1 MKIPCYIRN
10 TYLYILVNLVA
21 MKLSAER
28 ITVLAVDDEEEI
40 LGVISQYLSED
51 ENFTVIGVRSVG
63 EALETM
69 THHDISAVVSD
80 YQMPGTNG
88 IDFLSLLR
96 EQGNT
101 VPFILFTGRGCE
113 EVVIQ
118 ALNLGADF
126 YIVKG
131 EDPALQFQMLKMQIL
146 SLIEKKKA
154 DEALVISLKEN
165 RRMLSQLRA
174 TLEATEEGILVTNRE
189 GHITNFNE
197 RFLLLWDLSPDDL
210 KNTHIETFLNRFSHV
225 ISDTS
230 IIAEIAKTRD
240 EPRSQRRHTLHCPDG
255 RVLEIF
261 IRPQQC
267 DERII
272 GTVYSFRDITPRVR
286 AEMQLQESRERFR
299 ILFDQSPVGHMVINP
314 DGKITEVNRAWLTL
328 MKRSRES
335 VIGLPF
341 NEIIADES
349 KQRFFACLKEVLKS
363 NQKHNLE
370 LSLIDG
376 EDAPVTVLVDGSVV
390 RNSDGTVAHIQCILR
405 DITYQ
410 RKTEKRLRWTESLL
424 TEIVT
429 MLPFG
434 ICVTRSPDLEIFYHN
449 KHFLDIWGPDM
460 IAEMPR
466 TGRSPTLQDFFSTSN
481 GLLEHPLHTWNSDA
495 CKNPD
500 VSCRDIE
507 LSGKRVIRGFSRR
520 LSEESGEERSL
531 WAFEDITRFRN
542 QEEEIRR
549 YARKIEILSRVIS
562 LSGRAGSVSL
572 MCDLSLSA
580 LISVMHFDGG
590 AFYLLSGD
598 KKTSSMAANSGLSQ
612 EFILETAEINP
623 DDYAFLY
630 AEGKPLFT
638 NNLSYIMPEFAQKWG
653 IAGSAFIPVL
663 SGERIIGSIHLTSSR
678 PALVSIEEQE
688 VLLGIG
694 REIGNGLQRLHDQKQ
709 LVEERKNLENLVQS
723 IGDLVIVIDETT
735 TSILAINEEVVRK
748 TGLFKEELIG
758 RPIRESKT
766 AYLTLL
772 PLEKAA
778 HDYQPIKYAVPQADG
793 SRIVMETRITSGSWN
808 GKRAYFCLCR
818 DISSTMLAQEEI
830 RLSEERLNAIF
841 LTCPI
846 GIILFD
852 PDDTMIQ
859 INPAAVSMF
868 GIMDPLDLVRYS
880 YKDDPNIPDSIKKR
894 IENRE
899 AFTTEMTYDM
909 SRIRSVQNFRTT
921 GSDILHIR
929 IMVTPV
935 TFSVAGMRD
944 GFYILIEDIT
954 TRHQIESELRRL
966 TQKLA
971 RIMDASNDGFFLY
984 QVHDGTIN
992 LSPRLNQMLGL
1003 SLNREEYPLSDILR
1017 FVHEDDRGALQSV
1030 FDSLAQGMHEV
1041 VSQEIRIKHPKE
1053 GYLWVY
1059 LRGKITGFDESGN
1072 PHSMAGAVTDITRRK
1087 ESEQK
1092 LLESENFNR
1101 GLVTSLPDYL
1111 MIYDSS
1117 GTILYVN
1124 DSSSRAMRAV
1134 NGDIIGR
1141 NILDFIPPE
1150 LRSFVKEQSEK
1161 RIRGETIEPYEVRI
1175 MRFDNSV
1182 IDAEVQ
1188 ATGILYE
1195 GRPAVLAV
1203 MTDITERKRSEED
1216 LARYAET
1223 LKGTIDALASANR
1236 KLNLLSNV
1244 TRHDIL
1250 NQVHIIMSYLALLQ
1264 EFSIDPE
1271 IEHLLEKIA
1280 HAVGFIQRHIE
1291 FTRNYQDIGVHSPVW
1306 QNPAE
1311 IIRKL
1316 DFEGKRVNIELDTLE
1331 MYADPLLPKVFENL
1345 LDNTLRHGLNV
1356 KTISVQYEI
1365 QPDNQLMLVWEDDGA
1380 GVSEDAKTRIFE
1392 RGYGKNTGL
1401 GLFLIKEILSLSGIT
1416 IYEAGESGRGARF
1429 CLLIPEEKYRFNG
1442 PLTS

>member
-1 MKIPCYIRN
+1 
-10 TYLYILVNLVA
+10 

-51 ENFTVIGVRSVG
+51 EDFTVIGVRSVG
-63 EALETM
+63 EALEVM

-126 YIVKG
+126 YMVKG

-154 DEALVISLKEN
+154 DEALLNSLKEN

-189 GHITNFNE
+189 GYVTNFNE
-197 RFLLLWDLSPDDL
+197 RFLLLWDISSDDL
-210 KNTHIETFLNRFSHV
+210 KNTHTEEFLNRFSHV
-225 ISDTS
+225 ISDS
-230 IIAEIAKTRD
+230 SLIAEIAKTKD

-267 DERII
+267 DGRII

-299 ILFDQSPVGHMVINP
+299 ILFDQSPIGHMVISP
-314 DGKITEVNRAWLTL
+314 DGRITEVNRAWLSL
-328 MKRSRES
+328 MKRTRES

-341 NEIIADES
+341 NDILTDES
-349 KQRFFACLKEVLKS
+349 KQLFFACLTEVLNS
-363 NQKHNLE
+363 NQQHSLE
-370 LSLIDG
+370 LVLIDG
-376 EDAPVTVLVDGSVV
+376 EDAPVTVLVDGSVI
-390 RNSDGTVAHIQCILR
+390 RNTEGNILYIQCILR

-424 TEIVT
+424 TEIVS

-434 ICVTRSPDLEIFYHN
+434 ICVTRTTDMEILYHN
-449 KHFLDIWGPDM
+449 KHFLDIWGPDI
-460 IAEMPR
+460 IADLPR
-466 TGRSPTLQDFFSTSN
+466 TGTTPTLQDFLSVST
-481 GLLEHPLHTWNSDA
+481 GFLEYPFNTWNPDV

-500 VSCRDIE
+500 ISCRDIE
-507 LSGKRVIRGFSRR
+507 LPGKRVIRGFSRR
-520 LSEESGEERSL
+520 LSEESGEERIL

-549 YARKIEILSRVIS
+549 YARKIEILSRIIS
-562 LSGRAGSVSL
+562 LSGKAGSASL
-572 MCDLSLSA
+572 LCDLSLSA
-580 LISVMHFDGG
+580 LISVLHFEGG

-598 KKTSSMAANSGLSQ
+598 KKTPVMVANSGLSQ
-612 EFILETAEINP
+612 EFILETTEINP
-623 DDYAFLY
+623 EDYAFLY
-630 AEGKPLFT
+630 TEGKPLFT
-638 NNLSYIMPEFAQKWG
+638 NNLSYIMPEFAKKWG

-663 SGERIIGSIHLTSSR
+663 SGEKIIGSIHLTSSR

-694 REIGNGLQRLHDQKQ
+694 REIGNGLQRLNDQKQ

-735 TSILAINEEVVRK
+735 TTILAINEEVVRK
-748 TGLFKEELIG
+748 TGLYKEELIG
-758 RPIRESKT
+758 RPIRESQT
-766 AYLTLL
+766 PYLTLL

-778 HDYQPIKYAVPQADG
+778 YDYQPIKYAVPQADG

-808 GKRAYFCLCR
+808 GKKAYFCLCR

-868 GIMDPLDLVRYS
+868 GIIDPLDLVRYS

-899 AFTTEMTYDM
+899 AFTAEMTYDI
-909 SRIRSVQNFRTT
+909 SRIRSVHNSRTT
-921 GSDILHIR
+921 GSDTLQIR

-935 TFSVAGMRD
+935 TFSVSGMRD

-954 TRHQIESELRRL
+954 ARHQIESELRRM

-971 RIMDASNDGFFLY
+971 RIMDASNDGFFFY
-984 QVHDGTIN
+984 QVHNETLTI
-992 LSPRLNQMLGL
+992 SPRLNQMLGL
-1003 SLNREEYPLSDILR
+1003 SLDREEYPLSELLR
-1017 FVHEDDRGALQSV
+1017 FVHDDDRDMLQSV
-1030 FDSLAQGMHEV
+1030 FASLSQGVHEA
-1041 VSQEIRIKHPKE
+1041 VSHEFRIKNPKE
-1053 GYLWVY
+1053 GYIWVY
-1059 LRGKITGFDESGN
+1059 LRGKITGYDESGI
-1072 PHSMAGAVTDITRRK
+1072 PTSMAGAVTDITRRK

-1111 MIYDSS
+1111 MIYDQY

-1124 DSSSRAMRAV
+1124 ESSSRAMRTV
-1134 NGDIIGR
+1134 NGDIIGK

-1150 LRSFVKEQSEK
+1150 MRSFVKVQSEK
-1161 RIRGETIEPYEVRI
+1161 RIRGERLEPYEVRI
-1175 MRFDNSV
+1175 MRSDNSF

-1188 ATGILYE
+1188 ATSILYE
-1195 GRPAVLAV
+1195 GSPAVLAV
-1203 MTDITERKRSEED
+1203 LTDITERKRNEED

-1223 LKGTIDALASANR
+1223 LKGTVDALASANK

-1264 EFSIDPE
+1264 EYSIDPD

-1306 QNPAE
+1306 QKPGD

-1316 DFEGKRVNIELDTLE
+1316 DFEGKRVNIELDTIE

-1356 KTISVQYEI
+1356 STISVRYEI
-1365 QPDNQLMLVWEDDGA
+1365 QPDNRLLLVWEDDGA
-1380 GVSEDAKTRIFE
+1380 GIAEDAKTRIFE

-1416 IYEAGESGRGARF
+1416 IYESGEKGRGARF
-1429 CLLIPEEKYRFNG
+1429 CLLIPEDKYRF
-1442 PLTS
+1442 SDSMIS